1 MIQCRIVV
9 DANKAID
16 SPSSRRPISSLYP
29 PVPPLWYIIIH
40 LFSLCCLSLK
50 YPHRSDYIPTL
61 SILSWILWH
70 SLAPISYILLFHS
83 ALHNLSVVEFYIT
96 HYSMIETM
104 YSFVRFCGL
113 ELCIHSA
120 YWDYVPV
127 RSLGLCT
134 HYVLIETM
142 YLFFPSLGPYHSSY
156 VTPSYSII
164 ERTFLS
170 NSAIPLTEDPKIHPP
185 VLSFPLK
192 YILRV
197 DYFGF
202 SHYSSFLSQAI
213 IHTHL
218 RSTFL
223 IWNVDLMSFSY
234 FPIPYDLS
242 LFWASKPL
250 PRSHS
255 SLSCTSL
262 LCRLTSRW
270 HT

>member
-29 PVPPLWYIIIH
+29 PVPPLWYIIVH

-127 RSLGLCT
+127 SFLGTMYPFRSLGLCT
-134 HYVLIETM
+134 HYVLIETI

-156 VTPSYSII
+156 VTPSYSITETMYHCSVI
-164 ERTFLS
+164 WTFLS
-170 NSAIPLTEDPKIHPP
+170 NSAIRLTEDPKFT
-185 VLSFPLK
+185 L
-192 YILRV
+192 
-197 DYFGF
+197 
-202 SHYSSFLSQAI
+202 
-213 IHTHL
+213 
-218 RSTFL
+218 
-223 IWNVDLMSFSY
+223 
-234 FPIPYDLS
+234 
-242 LFWASKPL
+242 LF
-250 PRSHS
+250 
-255 SLSCTSL
+255 
-262 LCRLTSRW
+262 
-270 HT
+270 

>member
-16 SPSSRRPISSLYP
+16 SPSSHWPISSLYP
-29 PVPPLWYIIIH
+29 PVPPLWYIIVH

-104 YSFVRFCGL
+104 YSFVRFRGL

-127 RSLGLCT
+127 SFLG
-134 HYVLIETM
+134 TM
-142 YLFFPSLGPYHSSY
+142 YPLRSDWDHVLVFSLIGTLSLKLCNSLLLYHWDYVPLLRYLDLFIQLCHPIDRGPQ
-156 VTPSYSII
+156 
-164 ERTFLS
+164 
-170 NSAIPLTEDPKIHPP
+170 IHPP
-185 VLSFPLK
+185 VLSF
-192 YILRV
+192 
-197 DYFGF
+197 
-202 SHYSSFLSQAI
+202 
-213 IHTHL
+213 
-218 RSTFL
+218 STQ
-223 IWNVDLMSFSY
+223 V
-234 FPIPYDLS
+234 
-242 LFWASKPL
+242 
-250 PRSHS
+250 
-255 SLSCTSL
+255 
-262 LCRLTSRW
+262 
-270 HT
+270 